1 MQMSR
6 KIHFTLLIH
15 FLIIFSLPPL
25 NPLIL
30 MDNAV
35 MGYDSYHSEE
45 RDRIDTS
52 LKTVQNIPF
61 ANNKEKMV
69 GAYIPDTVRLED
81 MTGIN
86 QTLAISEFLEQGF
99 TEYYFVMDNFE
110 DPNELGSTER
120 LLDAADNTTLKI
132 VIILLPPSEGGA
144 TSSYDWKGW
153 VRYFNDLKDRHPSSF
168 TGFTIDDFNW
178 ISTRNDTKFWRNID
192 FMLDSNLTDALMEKR
207 SDVKFS
213 PVVYFEGLGNEILAN
228 EYGQY
233 IDTVILVSA
242 SYYNVSRLETDLFQ
256 FKEMFQGKP
265 SRYIVYPTITYNY
278 TRQGYDPPSDRLVM
292 ATLSIATRSVDGI
305 ILWHKIDGPMVQD
318 YLRHREDPEYL
329 DAIYVMEQLQIA
341 DEENTLVEL
350 IENPITDKSNF
361 STVRLTL
368 DWRLF
373 NFQSIRQ
380 LDLTSL
386 PLSEYEYKIV
396 SHK

>member
-1 MQMSR
+1 MEMSR
-6 KIHFTLLIH
+6 NIRSNLLVH
-15 FLIIFSLPPL
+15 FLIIFSLLLL

-30 MDNAV
+30 MDNVV
-35 MGYDSYHSEE
+35 MGYVSYDSEE
-45 RDRIDTS
+45 RDRMDTS
-52 LKTVQNIPF
+52 LTTIQSIPF
-61 ANNKEKMV
+61 ANNEEKMV

-81 MTGIN
+81 MTGII
-86 QTLAISEFLEQGF
+86 QALAISEFLEQGF
-99 TEYYFVMDNFE
+99 SEYYFVMDNFE

-192 FMLDSNLTDALMEKR
+192 FMLDSNLTDALKEKR

-213 PVVYFEGLGNEILAN
+213 PVVYFEGLGNEVLAS

-233 IDTVILVSA
+233 IDAVILVSA
-242 SYYNVSRLETDLFQ
+242 SYYNVSRLETDLLQ

-305 ILWHKIDGPMVQD
+305 ILWHKIDGHIVQD
-318 YLRHREDPEYL
+318 YLRHREVTEYL

-341 DEENTLVEL
+341 DEENTQVEL
-350 IENPITDKSNF
+350 IENPIANKSNF
-361 STVRLTL
+361 STVRLSF
-368 DWRLF
+368 DW
-373 NFQSIRQ
+373 
-380 LDLTSL
+380 
-386 PLSEYEYKIV
+386 
-396 SHK
+396 

>member
-6 KIHFTLLIH
+6 KIHSTLLIH

-35 MGYDSYHSEE
+35 RGYDSYHSEE

-52 LKTVQNIPF
+52 LKTVQSNPF
-61 ANNKEKMV
+61 ANNEEKMV

-81 MTGIN
+81 MTGIS
-86 QTLAISEFLEQGF
+86 QALAISEFLERGF
-99 TEYYFVMDNFE
+99 SEYYFVMDNFE

-192 FMLDSNLTDALMEKR
+192 FMLDSNLTYALMEKR

-242 SYYNVSRLETDLFQ
+242 SYYNVSRLETDLLQ

-329 DAIYVMEQLQIA
+329 DAIHVMEQLQIA

-350 IENPITDKSNF
+350 IENPITNKSNF

-386 PLSEYEYKIV
+386 PLSEYEYKNV